1 MNSKSINRNVWALTL
16 SLCLGVIGYS
26 TLGAQAADQSKA
38 VEKKGQVGVGSEQ
51 KSQPTG
57 NIKAEGDKPASVKGN
72 PPPTTQ
78 GTTIPKCASG
88 DPLKGLNVHKS
99 ASSEKGPGPGCVP
112 F

>member
-1 MNSKSINRNVWALTL
+1 MNSKGINRNVWALTL

-26 TLGAQAADQSKA
+26 TFSAQAADRPQPKS
-38 VEKKGQVGVGSEQ
+38 VEKGTGSEQ
-51 KSQPTG
+51 KSQPVS
-57 NIKAEGDKPASVKGN
+57 NVKAEGDKPASVKGN

-99 ASSEKGPGPGCVP
+99 ASSEKGPGPGCSP